1 MKHTF
6 PVNRVSCAPSHSHSI
21 SRYLQTGSPQTGRPM
36 GFAEFNRL
44 ADKMWQELR
53 ATGIPVS
60 QKNTP

>member
-1 MKHTF
+1 
-6 PVNRVSCAPSHSHSI
+6 
-21 SRYLQTGSPQTGRPM
+21 M

-53 ATGIPVS
+53 ATGIPIS